1 MGTKSSFLDKG
12 QFYNK
17 SCAGRFVVFYPDVAA
32 IEYDSPVDAL
42 VAVAKRLSIYEDRYR
57 MASEEFF
64 DKFCKGQMED
74 SMDFVEWGNDYQYE
88 FRARVTSRFDSEIF
102 VGRTLLIAKRS

>member
-1 MGTKSSFLDKG
+1 MRK
-12 QFYNK
+12 Q
-17 SCAGRFVVFYPDVAA
+17 R

-42 VAVAKRLSIYEDRYR
+42 VAVTKRLSVYEDRYR

-74 SMDFVEWGNDYQYE
+74 SMDFVEWGNDYQLTIKDIQ
-88 FRARVTSRFDSEIF
+88 AA
-102 VGRTLLIAKRS
+102 LIYAADTI